1 MSRLIFLVFAIG
13 LIYWLV
19 KKTFRQP
26 DDKTSEPKPTE
37 EMVRCAECGIHIPKS
52 ESWSARGNYFCCEA
66 HQSKYT
72 RSH

>member
-1 MSRLIFLVFAIG
+1 MSRLIFIVFAIG
-13 LIYWLV
+13 LVYWLV

-26 DDKTSEPKPTE
+26 GGKVEDPKPTE

-52 ESWSARGNYFCCEA
+52 ESWSAKGNYFCCEA

-72 RSH
+72 QSH